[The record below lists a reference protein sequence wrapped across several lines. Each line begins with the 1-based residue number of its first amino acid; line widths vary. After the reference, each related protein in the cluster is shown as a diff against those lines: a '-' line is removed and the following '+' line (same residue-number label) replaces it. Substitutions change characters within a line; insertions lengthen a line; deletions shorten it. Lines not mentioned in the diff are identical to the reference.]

1 MECEK
6 CNYWNSSLG
15 ICTDSEEFID
25 NDGESVCRYHH
36 EATLRPAY
44 QSEWISVED
53 RLPEPR
59 AMVLAFMPNCFI
71 GMVYYSGASFRE
83 PWGDEFPASKQP
95 VHWMPLPDPPK
106 TLR

>member
-15 ICTDSEEFID
+15 ICTDREEFIN

-44 QSEWISVED
+44 QSEWIRVED
-53 RLPEPR
+53 RLPEDGQF
-59 AMVLAFMPNCFI
+59 VLSFGCE
-71 GMVYYSGASFRE
+71 VYVLEYRQKLWWDCDE
-83 PWGDEFPASKQP
+83 PINKIT
-95 VHWMPLPDPPK
+95 HWMPLPEPPK
-106 TLR
+106 